1 MWDAFFYTYI
11 AILAALFLALGII
24 STMLLIKRD
33 CVRLQTKLFF
43 IIYTCIAILGY
54 SKATWLVL
62 DPFGLV
68 GFIQDAFSEWFV
80 VSRLIDAAGFP
91 SLVASYTLMI
101 ATLLKISTKP
111 GHQWYHEWKMTTPL
125 LVAPFLVV
133 YTAEIV
139 ALIVPYPGLIS
150 VVICELVFMVWGIVV
165 CLLFLYAGN
174 RLLRKVRRRQLR
186 SMRVSDAQLKGTN
199 QSDIAARSQYV
210 TSEQQRHQNQ
220 FRKTS
225 RKITLITYATV
236 FFTFTYSLV
245 TTGRAVLICFVLF
258 DSCLGYQDQRGS
270 SAAWLVLEISQRVI
284 EVLLALVLLYSITDI
299 TLVRKLL
306 RCPRLSNNI
315 V

>member
-24 STMLLIKRD
+24 STMLLIKRK
-33 CVRLQTKLFF
+33 CARLQTKLFF
-43 IIYTCIAILGY
+43 TIYTCIAILGY

-111 GHQWYHEWKMTTPL
+111 GHQWYHEWKMTIPL
-125 LVAPFLVV
+125 LVTPFLVV
-133 YTAEIV
+133 YVTEIITLTA
-139 ALIVPYPGLIS
+139 PYPGLIS
-150 VVICELVFMVWGIVV
+150 VVICELIFMIWGIVV

-174 RLLRKVRRRQLR
+174 RLLGKVKQRQMR
-186 SMRVSDAQLKGTN
+186 SSKVSVTQLEDKN
-199 QSDIAARSQYV
+199 QSDIDGAARSKYI
-210 TSEQQRHQNQ
+210 TSEQQRHQNR

-236 FFTFTYSLV
+236 FFTFIYSLV

-258 DSCLGYQDQRGS
+258 NSCLGYQDQRGS
-270 SAAWLVLEISQRVI
+270 SAAWLVLEISQRVV

-299 TLVRKLL
+299 TLVRTFLCCS
-306 RCPRLSNNI
+306 RSNEQ
-315 V
+315 